1 MTRELALKASL
12 LLMAV
17 EELERFADELDGVLN
32 ILEDNNNY
40 QDLAGPIRDLVRKV
54 IVERQRELEAL

>member
-12 LLMAV
+12 LLIAV
-17 EELERFADELDGVLN
+17 EELERFEDELNSVLN
-32 ILEDNNNY
+32 ILEDSNNY

-54 IVERQRELEAL
+54 MVERQRELEAL